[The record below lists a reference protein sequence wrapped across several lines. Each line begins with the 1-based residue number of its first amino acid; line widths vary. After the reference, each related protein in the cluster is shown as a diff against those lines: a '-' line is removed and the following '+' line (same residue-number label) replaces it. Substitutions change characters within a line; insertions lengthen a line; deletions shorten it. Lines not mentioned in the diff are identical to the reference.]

1 MADGFHLAQIRAR
14 AQHWRDLL
22 KEETDPRRISQYR
35 QLAEAL
41 EQEADAIGRFRDQ
54 RAGLQPRLPS
64 HWRSREMR
72 EAG

>member
-1 MADGFHLAQIRAR
+1 MADGFHLVQIRAR
-14 AQHWRDLL
+14 AQHWRELL

-41 EQEADAIGRFRDQ
+41 EQEADAIDRFRDQ
-54 RAGLQPRLPS
+54 RAALQLRLPS

-72 EAG
+72 ETG